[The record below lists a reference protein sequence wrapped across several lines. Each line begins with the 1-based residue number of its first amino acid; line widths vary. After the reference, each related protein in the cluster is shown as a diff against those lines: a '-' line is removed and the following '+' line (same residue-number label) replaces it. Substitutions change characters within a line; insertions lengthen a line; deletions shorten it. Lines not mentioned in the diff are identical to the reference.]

1 MAFRASKEEIKDVR
15 ELFDEMN
22 FALKKFKMKTGADNL
37 YITMLLGA
45 LMNDYREKTP
55 NIEDFRRDGWHFY

>member
-22 FALKKFKMKTGADNL
+22 HALRKFKMKTGADDN
-37 YITMLLGA
+37 YISMLLGA
-45 LMNDYREKTP
+45 LSNDYRVNTQNASSFK
-55 NIEDFRRDGWHFY
+55 

>member
-15 ELFDEMN
+15 ELFDEIN

-55 NIEDFRRDGWHFY
+55 NIEDFRRDG

>member
-22 FALKKFKMKTGADNL
+22 YALRKFKMKTGADDN
-37 YITMLLGA
+37 YISMLLGA
-45 LMNDYREKTP
+45 LSNDYKVSRPDASSFK
-55 NIEDFRRDGWHFY
+55 